1 MAKYTIPYC
10 PTAYARKVIHPAL
23 ESHSRSVLVCHRRYG
38 KTVLVINH
46 MIKMAIKCKKRMP
59 VFAYIAPYRKQAK
72 TIAWSYLKYYLHVLP
87 GITVNESELY
97 VEFASMHKGCS
108 GARIY
113 IMGADNPDSARGLY
127 FDGVVLD
134 EPAQIKSELWDEV
147 ILPALM
153 DRNGWAVFIGTPKGQ
168 NQFYEIWQKAQRDDK
183 WYACMIRCDE
193 SGLFDAGGRYGPEA
207 LETLKAE
214 MSETK
219 FRQEMLCDFTA
230 SCENVL
236 ITIDE
241 VTESA
246 GRTYTKEDVGLA
258 PVIFGV
264 DVARYGDDS
273 CAITRRQGLVCYEP
287 QVYRDIDNMTFAAY
301 LMREIDK
308 HRPDAVFVDAGRGEG
323 VIDRCRQMGYDVTEV
338 NFGSRALNPE
348 RYINKRVEMWDE
360 MHEWIKSGGA
370 LPNVPELKSELVV
383 PEYSFDAAG
392 RMKLSSKEEIKEIM
406 GKSPDI
412 ADSLAL
418 TFAYPVQPKGF
429 ISGTRRAM
437 CNVDFDL
444 YDD

>member
-168 NQFYEIWQKAQRDDK
+168 NQFYEIWQNAQSDDK

-193 SGLFDAGGRYGPEA
+193 SGLFDVGGRYGPEA

-273 CAITRRQGLVCYEP
+273 CVITRRQGLVCYEP
-287 QVYRDIDNMTFAAY
+287 KVYKDIDNMTFAAY

-383 PEYSFDAAG
+383 PEYSFEAAN
-392 RMKLSSKEEIKEIM
+392 RMKLSSKEDIKEIM

-429 ISGTRRAM
+429 ISGARHAM

>member
-273 CAITRRQGLVCYEP
+273 CVITRRQGLVCYEP

>member
-1 MAKYTIPYC
+1 MAKVTIPYK
-10 PTAYARKVIHPAL
+10 PRPYARAKIHPGL
-23 ESHSRSVLVCHRRYG
+23 EKHKRSVLVCHRRYG
-38 KTVLVINH
+38 KTVIMINH
-46 MIKMAIKCKKRMP
+46 LIKMAIKCQRKMP
-59 VFAYIAPYRKQAK
+59 IFAYVAPFRNQAK
-72 TIAWSYLKYYLHVLP
+72 IIAWGYLKYYIHVLP
-87 GITVNESELY
+87 NTIVNEGELY
-97 VEFASMHKGCS
+97 IELPSHYKGCP

-113 IMGADNPDSARGLY
+113 IRGADKPDSLRGLY

-134 EPAQIKSELWDEV
+134 EPAQMKSEIWSEI
-147 ILPALM
+147 ILPALV
-153 DRNGWAVFIGTPKGQ
+153 DRDGWAAFIGTPKGQ
-168 NQFYEIWQKAQRDDK
+168 NFFYEIWQAAQKDDK
-183 WYACMIRCDE
+183 WYSCMVRADE
-193 SGLFDAGGRYGPEA
+193 SGLFDEGGEYGPER
-207 LETLKAE
+207 LKQLKEE

-246 GRTYTKEDVGLA
+246 ERTYTKEDVGLA

-273 CAITRRQGLVCYEP
+273 CVITRRQGLVCYEP
-287 QVYRDIDNMTFAAY
+287 KVYRDIDNMTFAAY

-338 NFGSRALNPE
+338 NFGGRALNPE

-360 MHEWIKSGGA
+360 MHEWIKAGGA

-383 PEYSFDAAG
+383 PEYSFDAAN

>member
-46 MIKMAIKCKKRMP
+46 MIKMAIKCQKRMP

-273 CAITRRQGLVCYEP
+273 CVITRRQGLVCYEP

>member
-1 MAKYTIPYC
+1 MAKVTIPYK
-10 PTAYARKVIHPAL
+10 PRPYARAKIHPGL
-23 ESHSRSVLVCHRRYG
+23 EKHKRSVLVCHRRYG
-38 KTVLVINH
+38 KTVIMINH
-46 MIKMAIKCKKRMP
+46 LIKMAIKCQRKMP
-59 VFAYIAPYRKQAK
+59 IFAYVAPFRNQAK
-72 TIAWSYLKYYLHVLP
+72 IIAWGYLKYYIHVLP
-87 GITVNESELY
+87 NTIVNEGDLYIELPSNY
-97 VEFASMHKGCS
+97 KGCP

-113 IMGADNPDSARGLY
+113 IRGADNPDSLRGMY

-134 EPAQIKSELWDEV
+134 EPAQMKIEIWNEI
-147 ILPALM
+147 ILPALV
-153 DRNGWAVFIGTPKGQ
+153 DRDGWAAFIGTPKGQ
-168 NQFYEIWQKAQRDDK
+168 NFFYEIWQTAQKDDK
-183 WYACMIRCDE
+183 WYSCMVRADE
-193 SGLFDAGGRYGPEA
+193 SGLFDEGGEYGPER
-207 LETLKAE
+207 LKQLKEE
-214 MSETK
+214 MSEVK

-273 CAITRRQGLVCYEP
+273 CVITRRQGLVCYEP
-287 QVYRDIDNMTFAAY
+287 KVYKDIDNMTFAAY

-383 PEYSFDAAG
+383 PEYSFDAAN
-392 RMKLSSKEEIKEIM
+392 RMKLSSKEDIKEIM

>member
-46 MIKMAIKCKKRMP
+46 MIKMAIKCQKRMP

-273 CAITRRQGLVCYEP
+273 CVITRRQGLVCYEP

-383 PEYSFDAAG
+383 PEYSFDTAN

>member
-87 GITVNESELY
+87 GIMVNESELY

-273 CAITRRQGLVCYEP
+273 CVITRRQGLACYEP
-287 QVYRDIDNMTFAAY
+287 KVYRDIDNMTFAAY

-370 LPNVPELKSELVV
+370 LPNVSELKSELVV
-383 PEYSFDAAG
+383 PEYSFDAAN